1 MRVTSLWVY
10 PVKSFGGVPVE
21 EAAVEPWGLAGDRRW
36 GLVDPTG
43 GKVTAREVHG
53 LLALRAVPV
62 GEETIRVTD
71 RDGAS
76 ILVDAPVGVD
86 PVPVAH
92 SRQGRATPADDD
104 VNEWLSQRV
113 GAPVRLVWQQD
124 PTMRTVDPEHGGKP
138 GEHLSLADAGPL
150 LLTSEGSLAQLNA
163 WVAAEADQPDVAG
176 IDPGDLSAS
185 ADEARDAP
193 HQGAAGSTP
202 LAMLRFRPNV
212 VIDGE
217 QPFAEDDWHLVR
229 LGDLDFR
236 RSMVCDRCVMTTVD
250 PVTLGGGKEP
260 IRTLARHRRWDGK
273 TWFGIRLVPLGH
285 GTIRVGD
292 RVSAVADDSGAPREA
307 DPATPSAGR

>member
-10 PVKSFGGVPVE
+10 PVKSLGGAPVE
-21 EAAVEPWGLAGDRRW
+21 EAVVEPWGLAGDRRW

-53 LLALRAVPV
+53 LLALRAVAV
-62 GEETIRVTD
+62 GAETIRVTD

-104 VNEWLSQRV
+104 VNEWLSRRV

-124 PTMRTVDPEHGGKP
+124 PTMRTVDPEHGGMP

-150 LLTSEGSLAQLNA
+150 LLTSESSLAQLNA
-163 WVAAEADQPDVAG
+163 WVAAGADQPDVAG
-176 IDPGDLSAS
+176 IDPGDLSAG
-185 ADEARDAP
+185 ADENQDATL
-193 HQGAAGSTP
+193 HGAARSLP

-212 VIDGE
+212 VIDGG
-217 QPFAEDDWHLVR
+217 QPFGEDEWERVR
-229 LGDLDFR
+229 VGDIHFR
-236 RSMVCDRCVMTTVD
+236 RSMVCDRCVMTTID
-250 PVTLGGGKEP
+250 PVTLAGGKEP
-260 IRTLARHRRWDGK
+260 IRTLARHRRWDGR
-273 TWFGIRLVPLGH
+273 TWFGIRLVPLGT

-292 RVSAVADDSGAPREA
+292 LVGDVGEGAGAPRA
-307 DPATPSAGR
+307 TGRATPPGRR